1 MRLIWL
7 NISLKEA
14 CIMQKTVIVTG
25 GSRGIGRATSLLL
38 ATSGWNVVVN
48 YANNHDE
55 AASVIAEIVERGGR
69 ANAVRADVS
78 SASEMKALFDQAE
91 DAYRH
96 VNALV
101 SSAGIIRP
109 SLIKDLD
116 EAGLSGQLDTNLRG
130 TINGMREA
138 ARRIVDGGR
147 IVSMSSTT
155 LALNPPGYGI
165 YNATKAAIEALTRVL
180 AKELGSRRITVNAVA
195 PGPVE
200 TELFVT
206 GKSQAEIDR
215 LAEAAPSKRLGQPDD
230 IAEVVAFL
238 LSDAA
243 GWVNGQTIRANG
255 GLA

>member
-1 MRLIWL
+1 M
-7 NISLKEA
+7 
-14 CIMQKTVIVTG
+14 
-25 GSRGIGRATSLLL
+25 
-38 ATSGWNVVVN
+38 
-48 YANNHDE
+48 
-55 AASVIAEIVERGGR
+55 
-69 ANAVRADVS
+69 
-78 SASEMKALFDQAE
+78 
-91 DAYRH
+91 
-96 VNALV
+96 
-101 SSAGIIRP
+101 
-109 SLIKDLD
+109 KDLD
-116 EAGLSGQLDTNLRG
+116 EAELTEQLDTNLRG

-138 ARRIVDGGR
+138 AQRIIDGGR

-165 YNATKAAIEALTRVL
+165 YNATKAAIEALTGVL

-200 TELFVT
+200 TDLFVT

-215 LAEAAPSKRLGQPDD
+215 MAEAAPFKRLGQPQD

-243 GWVNGQTIRANG
+243 GWVNGQIVRANG

>member
-1 MRLIWL
+1 MRK
-7 NISLKEA
+7 S
-14 CIMQKTVIVTG
+14 VVVTG
-25 GSRGIGRATSLLL
+25 GSRGIGRATALLL
-38 ATSGWNVVVN
+38 AAHGWDIVVN

-55 AASVIAEIVERGGR
+55 AASVVAEIVGRGGR

-78 SASEMKALFDQAE
+78 SASEMKDLFDQAE
-91 DAYRH
+91 HAYGNVR
-96 VNALV
+96 ALV

-109 SLIKDLD
+109 SLMKDLN
-116 EAGLSGQLDTNLRG
+116 EAQLAEQLDTNLRG

-138 ARRIVDGGR
+138 ARRIIDGGR

-165 YNATKAAIEALTRVL
+165 YNATKAAIEALTRVV
-180 AKELGSRRITVNAVA
+180 AKELGGRRITVNAVA

-215 LAEAAPSKRLGQPDD
+215 MAEAAPFKRLGQPHD

-243 GWVNGQTIRANG
+243 GWINGQVVRANG

>member
-1 MRLIWL
+1 
-7 NISLKEA
+7 
-14 CIMQKTVIVTG
+14 MQKTVIVTG

-38 ATSGWNVVVN
+38 AAHGWNVVVN

-55 AASVIAEIVERGGR
+55 AASVVAEIVARGGR
-69 ANAVRADVS
+69 ANAVCANVS
-78 SASEMKALFDQAE
+78 SASDMKEIFDQAE
-91 DAYRH
+91 GAYGN

-101 SSAGIIRP
+101 NSAGIIRP

-116 EAGLSGQLDTNLRG
+116 DAALTEQLDTNLRG
-130 TINGMREA
+130 TINAIREA
-138 ARRIVDGGR
+138 SRRLVDGGR

-155 LALNPPGYGI
+155 LALNPPTYGI
-165 YNATKAAIEALTRVL
+165 YNATKAAIEALTRVV
-180 AKELGSRRITVNAVA
+180 AKELGVRRITVNAVA

-215 LAEAAPSKRLGQPDD
+215 MAQAAPFKRLGQPQD
-230 IAEVVAFL
+230 IAEIVAFL

-243 GWVNGQTIRANG
+243 GWVNGQVVRANG
-255 GLA
+255 GLV

>member
-1 MRLIWL
+1 
-7 NISLKEA
+7 
-14 CIMQKTVIVTG
+14 MQKAVIVTG

-38 ATSGWNVVVN
+38 ATHGWDVVVN
-48 YANNHDE
+48 YANNHEE
-55 AASVIAEIVERGGR
+55 ASSVVAEIVGRGGR
-69 ANAVRADVS
+69 AKAVHADVS
-78 SASEMKALFDQAE
+78 SASDIKELFDQAE
-91 DAYRH
+91 QAYGH

-101 SSAGIIRP
+101 NSAGIIRP
-109 SLIKDLD
+109 SLIKDLED
-116 EAGLSGQLDTNLRG
+116 AMLSEQLDTNLRG

-138 ARRIVDGGR
+138 ARRVSDGGR
-147 IVSMSSTT
+147 IVSMSTTT
-155 LALNPPGYGI
+155 LALNPPTYGI

-200 TELFVT
+200 TELFIA

-215 LAEAAPSKRLGQPDD
+215 MAEAAPFKRLGQPQD

-243 GWVNGQTIRANG
+243 GWVNGQTVRANG

>member
-1 MRLIWL
+1 
-7 NISLKEA
+7 
-14 CIMQKTVIVTG
+14 MQKTVIVTG

-38 ATSGWNVVVN
+38 AARGWDVVVN
-48 YANNHDE
+48 YASNHQE
-55 AASVIAEIVERGGR
+55 ASSVVADIVRHGGR

-78 SASEMKALFDQAE
+78 SASDMKELFDHAE
-91 DAYRH
+91 RAYGH
-96 VNALV
+96 VDALV
-101 SSAGIIRP
+101 NSAGIIRP
-109 SLIKDLD
+109 SLLKDLD
-116 EAGLSGQLDTNLRG
+116 DLMLFEQLDTNLRG

-138 ARRIVDGGR
+138 ARRVRDGGR
-147 IVSMSSTT
+147 IVSMSTTT
-155 LALNPPGYGI
+155 LALNPPTYGI

-180 AKELGSRRITVNAVA
+180 AKELGGQRITANAVA

-215 LAEAAPSKRLGQPDD
+215 MAQAAPSKRLGQPQD

-243 GWVNGQTIRANG
+243 GWVNGQVIRANG

>member
-1 MRLIWL
+1 
-7 NISLKEA
+7 
-14 CIMQKTVIVTG
+14 MQKTFIVTG

-38 ATSGWNVVVN
+38 AAQGWNVIVN
-48 YANNHDE
+48 YANGHNE
-55 AASVIAEIVERGGR
+55 AESVVAEIIGRGGR

-78 SASEMKALFDQAE
+78 SASEIRELFDQAE
-91 DAYRH
+91 RAYGNVH
-96 VNALV
+96 ALV
-101 SSAGIIRP
+101 NSAGIIRP
-109 SLIKDLD
+109 SSIKDLD
-116 EAGLSGQLDTNLRG
+116 DVGLTEQLDTNLRG

-147 IVSMSSTT
+147 IVSISSTT

-200 TELFVT
+200 TDLFVT

-215 LAEAAPSKRLGQPDD
+215 MAGAAPFKRLGQPQD

-238 LSDAA
+238 LSEAA
-243 GWVNGQTIRANG
+243 GWVNGQVVRANG

>member
-1 MRLIWL
+1 
-7 NISLKEA
+7 
-14 CIMQKTVIVTG
+14 MQKTVIVTG
-25 GSRGIGRATSLLL
+25 GSRGIGRATALLL
-38 ATSGWNVVVN
+38 AAHGWNVVVN

-55 AASVIAEIVERGGR
+55 AASVVAEIVGRGGR
-69 ANAVRADVS
+69 ANAVRANVS
-78 SASEMKALFDQAE
+78 SASDIKELFDQAE
-91 DAYRH
+91 GAYGN

-101 SSAGIIRP
+101 NSAGIIRP
-109 SLIKDLD
+109 SLLKDLD
-116 EAGLSGQLDTNLRG
+116 DAALTEQLDTNLRG
-130 TINGMREA
+130 TINAIREA
-138 ARRIVDGGR
+138 SRRLVDGGR

-155 LALNPPGYGI
+155 LALNPPTYGI
-165 YNATKAAIEALTRVL
+165 YNATKAAIEALTRVV
-180 AKELGSRRITVNAVA
+180 AKELGVRRITVNAVA

-215 LAEAAPSKRLGQPDD
+215 MAQAAPFKRLGQPRD

-243 GWVNGQTIRANG
+243 GWINGQVVRANG

>member
-1 MRLIWL
+1 
-7 NISLKEA
+7 
-14 CIMQKTVIVTG
+14 MQKTVIVTG
-25 GSRGIGRATSLLL
+25 GSRGIGRATALLL
-38 ATSGWNVVVN
+38 AAHGWNVVVN

-55 AASVIAEIVERGGR
+55 AASVVAEIVARGGHAKAIC
-69 ANAVRADVS
+69 ANVS
-78 SASEMKALFDQAE
+78 SASDMKELFDQAE
-91 DAYRH
+91 GAYGN

-101 SSAGIIRP
+101 NSAGIIRP

-116 EAGLSGQLDTNLRG
+116 DAALTEQLDTNLRG
-130 TINGMREA
+130 TINAIREA
-138 ARRIVDGGR
+138 SRRLVDGGR

-155 LALNPPGYGI
+155 LALNPPTYGI
-165 YNATKAAIEALTRVL
+165 YNATKAAIEALTRVV
-180 AKELGSRRITVNAVA
+180 AKELGVRRITVNAVA

-215 LAEAAPSKRLGQPDD
+215 MAQAAPFKRLGQPQD

-243 GWVNGQTIRANG
+243 GWVNGQVVRANG

>member
-1 MRLIWL
+1 
-7 NISLKEA
+7 
-14 CIMQKTVIVTG
+14 MQKTVVVTG
-25 GSRGIGRATSLLL
+25 GSRGIGRATALLL
-38 ATSGWNVVVN
+38 SANGWDIVVN
-48 YANNHDE
+48 YANNHNE
-55 AASVIAEIVERGGR
+55 AASVVAEIVGRGGR

-78 SASEMKALFDQAE
+78 SAAEMKDLFDQAE
-91 DAYRH
+91 DAYGH
-96 VNALV
+96 VDALV
-101 SSAGIIRP
+101 NSAGVFTQ
-109 SLIKDLD
+109 SLMKDLD
-116 EAGLSGQLDTNLRG
+116 DAGLSEQLDTNLRG

-155 LALNPPGYGI
+155 LALNPLGYGI
-165 YNATKAAIEALTRVL
+165 YNATKAAIEALTRVV

-200 TELFVT
+200 TELFIA

-215 LAEAAPSKRLGQPDD
+215 MAQAAPFQRLGQPQD
-230 IAEVVAFL
+230 IAGVVAFL

-243 GWVNGQTIRANG
+243 GWVNGQVVRANG

>member
-1 MRLIWL
+1 
-7 NISLKEA
+7 
-14 CIMQKTVIVTG
+14 MQKTVIVTG
-25 GSRGIGRATSLLL
+25 GSRGIGRATALLL
-38 ATSGWNVVVN
+38 AAHGWDVVVN

-55 AASVIAEIVERGGR
+55 ATSVVAEIVARGGR
-69 ANAVRADVS
+69 ANAVCANVS
-78 SASEMKALFDQAE
+78 SVSDMKELFDQAE
-91 DAYRH
+91 GAYGN

-101 SSAGIIRP
+101 NSAGIIRP

-116 EAGLSGQLDTNLRG
+116 DAALTEQLDTNLRG
-130 TINGMREA
+130 TINAIREA
-138 ARRIVDGGR
+138 SRRLVDGGR

-155 LALNPPGYGI
+155 LALNPPTYGI
-165 YNATKAAIEALTRVL
+165 YNATKAAIEALTRVV
-180 AKELGSRRITVNAVA
+180 AKELGVRRITVNAVA

-215 LAEAAPSKRLGQPDD
+215 MAQAAPFKRLGQPQD

-238 LSDAA
+238 LSDTA
-243 GWVNGQTIRANG
+243 GWVNGQVVRANG

>member
-1 MRLIWL
+1 
-7 NISLKEA
+7 
-14 CIMQKTVIVTG
+14 
-25 GSRGIGRATSLLL
+25 
-38 ATSGWNVVVN
+38 
-48 YANNHDE
+48 
-55 AASVIAEIVERGGR
+55 
-69 ANAVRADVS
+69 
-78 SASEMKALFDQAE
+78 MKDLFDQAE
-91 DAYRH
+91 HAYGNVR
-96 VNALV
+96 ALV
-101 SSAGIIRP
+101 SSAGLIRP
-109 SLIKDLD
+109 SLMKDLN
-116 EAGLSGQLDTNLRG
+116 EAQLAEQLDTNLRG

-138 ARRIVDGGR
+138 ARRIIDGGR

-165 YNATKAAIEALTRVL
+165 YNATKAAIEALTRVV
-180 AKELGSRRITVNAVA
+180 AKELGGRRITVNAVA

-215 LAEAAPSKRLGQPDD
+215 MAEAAPFKRLGQPHD

-243 GWVNGQTIRANG
+243 GWINGQVVRANG

>member
-1 MRLIWL
+1 
-7 NISLKEA
+7 
-14 CIMQKTVIVTG
+14 MQKTAIVTG
-25 GSRGIGRATSLLL
+25 GSRGIGRATALLL
-38 ATSGWNVVVN
+38 AAHGWNVVVN
-48 YANNHDE
+48 YANNRDE
-55 AASVIAEIVERGGR
+55 AASVVAEIVGRGGR
-69 ANAVRADVS
+69 ADAVCADVS
-78 SASEMKALFDQAE
+78 SASEMKELFVQAE
-91 DAYRH
+91 RAFGN

-101 SSAGIIRP
+101 NSAGIIRP
-109 SLIKDLD
+109 SLIKDLG
-116 EAGLSGQLDTNLRG
+116 EEGLTEQLDTNLRG
-130 TINGMREA
+130 AINGMREA

-165 YNATKAAIEALTRVL
+165 YNATKAAVEALTRVL

-200 TELFVT
+200 TELFIA
-206 GKSQAEIDR
+206 GKSPAEIDR
-215 LAEAAPSKRLGQPDD
+215 MAEAAPFKRLGQPQD

-243 GWVNGQTIRANG
+243 GWVNGQVVRANG

>member
-1 MRLIWL
+1 MRR
-7 NISLKEA
+7 
-14 CIMQKTVIVTG
+14 TVIVTG

-38 ATSGWNVVVN
+38 AAQGWNVIVN
-48 YANNHDE
+48 YANNQNE
-55 AASVIAEIVERGGR
+55 AASVVAEIAGCGGH
-69 ANAVRADVS
+69 ADAVRADVS
-78 SASEMKALFDQAE
+78 SASEMRKLFDQAE
-91 DAYRH
+91 RACGKVH
-96 VNALV
+96 ALV

-116 EAGLSGQLDTNLRG
+116 DMGLAEQLDTNLRG

-147 IVSMSSTT
+147 IVSFSSTT

-180 AKELGSRRITVNAVA
+180 AKELGGRRITVNAVA

-200 TELFVT
+200 TDLFVT
-206 GKSQAEIDR
+206 GKSQAEIDCM
-215 LAEAAPSKRLGQPDD
+215 AEAAPFKRLGQPQD

-243 GWVNGQTIRANG
+243 GWVNGQVVRANG

>member
-1 MRLIWL
+1 
-7 NISLKEA
+7 
-14 CIMQKTVIVTG
+14 MQKTAIVTG
-25 GSRGIGRATSLLL
+25 GSRGIGRATALLL
-38 ATSGWNVVVN
+38 GAHGWDVVVN

-55 AASVIAEIVERGGR
+55 AASVVAEIVGRGGN
-69 ANAVRADVS
+69 AIAVRADVS
-78 SASEMKALFDQAE
+78 SASDVKELFDQAGR
-91 DAYRH
+91 AYGN

-101 SSAGIIRP
+101 NSAGIIRP

-116 EAGLSGQLDTNLRG
+116 DAGLTEQLDTNLRG
-130 TINGMREA
+130 AINAIREA
-138 ARRIVDGGR
+138 ARRVVDGGR

-155 LALNPPGYGI
+155 LALNPPSYGI
-165 YNATKAAIEALTRVL
+165 YNATKAAVEALTRVL

-200 TELFVT
+200 TDLFVT
-206 GKSQAEIDR
+206 GKSQTEIDR
-215 LAEAAPSKRLGQPDD
+215 MAEATPFKRLGQPQD

-243 GWVNGQTIRANG
+243 GWVNGQVVRANG

>member
-1 MRLIWL
+1 
-7 NISLKEA
+7 
-14 CIMQKTVIVTG
+14 MQKAVIVTG

-38 ATSGWNVVVN
+38 AAHGWDVVVN

-55 AASVIAEIVERGGR
+55 ASSVVEEIVGRGGR
-69 ANAVRADVS
+69 AKAVRADVS
-78 SASEMKALFDQAE
+78 SASDIKDLFDQAE
-91 DAYRH
+91 QAYGH

-101 SSAGIIRP
+101 NSAGIIRP

-116 EAGLSGQLDTNLRG
+116 DAMLSEQLDTNLRG

-138 ARRIVDGGR
+138 ARRVSDGGR
-147 IVSMSSTT
+147 IVSMSTTT
-155 LALNPPGYGI
+155 LALNPPTYGI

-200 TELFVT
+200 TELFIA

-215 LAEAAPSKRLGQPDD
+215 MAEAAPFKRLGRPQD

-243 GWVNGQTIRANG
+243 GWVNGQTVRANG